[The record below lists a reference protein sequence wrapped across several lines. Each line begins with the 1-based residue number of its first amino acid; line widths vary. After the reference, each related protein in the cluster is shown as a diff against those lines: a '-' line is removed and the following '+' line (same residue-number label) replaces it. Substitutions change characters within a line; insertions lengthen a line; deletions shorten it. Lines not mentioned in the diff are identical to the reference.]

1 MKTCCFIG
9 HSQIEEKD
17 LAKRVREKIEMCIA
31 LGVTEFLSGG
41 MGMFDRLSAKTVFE
55 MKSKYPYIKNILVI
69 PCLDY
74 HNYNSSIFDEVI
86 YPDLEYYYFKKA
98 IIMRNQ
104 YLVEHSQYAICY
116 VKYSYGGAIQ
126 TYQYAKRKGLYLFNL
141 AE

>member
-31 LGVTEFLSGG
+31 LG
-41 MGMFDRLSAKTVFE
+41 D
-55 MKSKYPYIKNILVI
+55 
-69 PCLDY
+69 
-74 HNYNSSIFDEVI
+74 
-86 YPDLEYYYFKKA
+86 YYFKKA

>member
-1 MKTCCFIG
+1 
-9 HSQIEEKD
+9 
-17 LAKRVREKIEMCIA
+17 
-31 LGVTEFLSGG
+31 
-41 MGMFDRLSAKTVFE
+41 MFDRLSAKTVFE
-55 MKSKYPYIKNILVI
+55 MKCKYPYIKNELVI
-69 PCLDY
+69 PYLDY
-74 HNYNSSIFDEVI
+74 LNYNSSIFDEVI
-86 YPDLEYYYFKKA
+86 YPDLENYYFKKA